1 MKYPGLTMILLAG
14 LSVAGNPGL
23 LIVPGERVG
32 IVPLDISR
40 VELSNLVGDEVLID
54 TTVHLGEGFMAPGTL
69 VFPGTKRELEITWYD
84 SLMNSTV
91 GITVT
96 GEAYETFEGIYI
108 GMSLTDV
115 NSLLGEF
122 RLLGFAWDYEG
133 QADFS
138 GTSIGDGI
146 YAAFY
151 AGERDTPERLEAW
164 ESVLGDGW
172 FSSLN
177 PGMVNLDP
185 RIASISIYSS
195 Y

>member
-40 VELSNLVGDEVLID
+40 AELSNLVGNEVLID
-54 TTVHLGEGFMAPGTL
+54 TTVHLGEGFMAAGTL

-96 GEAYETFEGIYI
+96 GEAYETSEGIRI
-108 GMSLTDV
+108 GMSLTDA

-122 RLLGFAWDYEG
+122 RLLGFAWDYDG
-133 QADFS
+133 RADFS
-138 GTSIGDGI
+138 NTLLGNGI
-146 YAAFY
+146 YADFD
-151 AGERDTPERLEAW
+151 AGELDTQEKIEAW

-177 PGMVNLDP
+177 PGMVDLDP
-185 RIASISIYSS
+185 RITSINIYSS

>member
-1 MKYPGLTMILLAG
+1 MKYSGLTMILLAG

-40 VELSNLVGDEVLID
+40 VELSNLVGDEVLSD
-54 TTVHLGEGFMAPGTL
+54 TSVHLGEGFMAPGTL

>member
-1 MKYPGLTMILLAG
+1 MKYPGLTIILLAG

-23 LIVPGERVG
+23 LIVPAERVG

-40 VELSNLVGDEVLID
+40 VELGDLVGDEALID
-54 TTVHLGEGFMAPGTL
+54 TTVHLGEGFMATGTL
-69 VFPGTKRELEITWYD
+69 VFPGTKRELEITWFD

-91 GITVT
+91 GISVT
-96 GEAYETFEGIYI
+96 GEAYETFEGIRI

-133 QADFS
+133 YAEFS
-138 GTSIGDGI
+138 GTSLGDGI
-146 YAAFY
+146 NAVFD
-151 AGERDTPERLEAW
+151 AGDLDTPERQEAW

-177 PGMVNLDP
+177 QGMVNLDP
-185 RIASISIYSS
+185 RIASIRIYSS

>member
-1 MKYPGLTMILLAG
+1 MKYPVLIMLLLAG
-14 LSVAGNPGL
+14 LSLAGNPGL

-32 IVPLDISR
+32 VVPLDISR
-40 VELSNLVGDEVLID
+40 VELGILVGDEVLID
-54 TTVHLGEGFMAPGTL
+54 TTVHLGEGFMATGTL
-69 VFPGTKRELEITWYD
+69 VFPGTKRELEITWFD
-84 SLMNSTV
+84 SLMSSSV

-96 GEAYETFEGIYI
+96 GEAYETSEGIRI

-115 NSLLGEF
+115 NFLLGEF

-133 QADFS
+133 RSDFSNTSLGDCIYADF
-138 GTSIGDGI
+138 D
-146 YAAFY
+146 
-151 AGERDTPERLEAW
+151 AGALDTQEKIDAW
-164 ESVLGDGW
+164 ESVQGDEW